1 MILRCLLGYCG
12 GSDPR
17 SENSGVGS
25 QECFANTCVCVVSDK
40 LFDVTELIFSF
51 MELEVIFIFLLYPNR
66 LYVVKEMSSNY
77 VL

>member
-1 MILRCLLGYCG
+1 MEEVTHAVRTLGWV
-12 GSDPR
+12 PR
-17 SENSGVGS
+17 SAL
-25 QECFANTCVCVVSDK
+25 QIPVCVVSDK

-66 LYVVKEMSSNY
+66 LYVVKEMSRNY